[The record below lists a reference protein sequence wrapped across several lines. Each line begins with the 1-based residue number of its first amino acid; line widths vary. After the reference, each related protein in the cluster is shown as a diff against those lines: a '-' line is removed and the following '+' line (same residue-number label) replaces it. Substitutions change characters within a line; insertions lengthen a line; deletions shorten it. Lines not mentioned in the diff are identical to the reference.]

1 MKGDYRFELDYLT
14 NAVVLADVTYT
25 LYGELIADL
34 CNKFQFYSS
43 RLIVVG

>member
-25 LYGELIADL
+25 FYGELIADL
-34 CNKFQFYSS
+34 CSKFQFYSS